1 MNRDFPLRAL
11 RIPAGWR
18 IDYNDFTET
27 PLDHPEAWT
36 LALKSSLLMLTH
48 ERRGMLV
55 DLGWYPD
62 GEAHGRYRLRA
73 FEGDHTGTERSAFE
87 TRNPAVVIT
96 ELERLLDSINRG
108 DVPQGQ

>member
-1 MNRDFPLRAL
+1 MKRDYPLRAM

-48 ERRGMLV
+48 KRRGMMV

-62 GEAHGRYRLRA
+62 GEAHGGYWLRV
-73 FEGDHTGTERSAFE
+73 FEGDHAGIERYSFE
-87 TRNPAVVIT
+87 TRDPATVIV
-96 ELERLLDSINRG
+96 ELERVLDSINRG